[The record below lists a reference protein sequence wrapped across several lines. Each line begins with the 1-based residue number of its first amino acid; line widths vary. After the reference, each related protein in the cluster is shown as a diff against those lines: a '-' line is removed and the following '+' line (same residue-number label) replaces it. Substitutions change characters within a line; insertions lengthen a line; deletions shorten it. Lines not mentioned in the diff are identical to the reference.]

1 MVEEP
6 AEVAPPEGEQGQT
19 EPAVWSPS
27 EEVWGAEARVPGSSQ
42 GMVLALLSSCKCT
55 EVEKPVLIMLS
66 ESPSPA
72 VLQWHAAPVQAN
84 SPEERIMWT

>member
-6 AEVAPPEGEQGQT
+6 AEVAPPEGAQGQ
-19 EPAVWSPS
+19 SLQFGLLHRRS
-27 EEVWGAEARVPGSSQ
+27 FLYRGEEVWGAEARVPGSSQ

-72 VLQWHAAPVQAN
+72 RAAVARR
-84 SPEERIMWT
+84 SRAG